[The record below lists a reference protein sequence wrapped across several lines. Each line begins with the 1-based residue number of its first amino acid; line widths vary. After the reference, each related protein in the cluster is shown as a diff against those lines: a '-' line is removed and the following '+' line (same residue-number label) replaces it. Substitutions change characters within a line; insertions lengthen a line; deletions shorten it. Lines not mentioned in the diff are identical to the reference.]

1 MMKIVYMGTPDFAV
15 APLEAMLQAGY
26 EVTAV
31 VTQPD
36 KQKGRGKEMAAVAG
50 NDADFLPN
58 VTVSGNFGDL
68 LNDRR
73 DHEADL
79 RLGIFLALLADVEV
93 LANLAFQYAHV
104 AGVLVLNVLAKSR
117 S

>member
-36 KQKGRGKEMAAVAG
+36 KQKGRGKEMAMSPVK
-50 NDADFLPN
+50 
-58 VTVSGNFGDL
+58 
-68 LNDRR
+68 
-73 DHEADL
+73 EC
-79 RLGIFLALLADVEV
+79 
-93 LANLAFQYAHV
+93 
-104 AGVLVLNVLAKSR
+104 
-117 S
+117 